1 MKSKE
6 TLFSKNNYDLQL
18 EEVLDNKEFNDE
30 AKSLILSVLYKI
42 EESYKDYAKV
52 KLNVKLKNEIIEE
65 IINILK
71 YKCDKILILNPKT
84 AKNKFQ
90 VDRKNKIIKVF
101 PNEVNLLQAIYY
113 INTQNPKSIE
123 NIFDKVIIDVINK
136 GEAINN
142 VEIIRDFNGWS
153 WNSVIEKTLNKYYN
167 LIYQNLLILLGNS
180 NLEEIIKSYNIRE
193 LLQDKFKELYGER
206 NTSLLMNMLE
216 KTCILIYM
224 YNSSKNK
231 KEVFDYLEKKKI
243 ELLEIS
249 NKSEYISKIT
259 IENNNN
265 MKTVSKIENIL
276 KSESLILK
284 KYNNAKIKQK
294 YNDIDEY
301 KKSLNNMRKNKIE
314 EINRNNNLINPFEY
328 VKRKKNIE
336 KEVQCLKDIE
346 ILLKKDKAVYKALIQ
361 LQRQVIS
368 CLYKKIE
375 VYDLKKELINLV
387 YEMRYYN
394 FLPVENE
401 KKIKD
406 IKELEL
412 DLRSIQK
419 KLTNKLC
426 ENKAVDTF
434 AKDYNINYNIVKYI
448 FVAKLTSINKLQ
460 VLLKYQNQKLF
471 LSYYDEK
478 VLEDEEK
485 INFSEDDLGELN
497 KKMNK
502 KMRIII

>member
-6 TLFSKNNYDLQL
+6 TLFSKNNYDMQL

-314 EINRNNNLINPFEY
+314 EINRNPELSRLLNRHIFE
-328 VKRKKNIE
+328 RI
-336 KEVQCLKDIE
+336 
-346 ILLKKDKAVYKALIQ
+346 ILLNPKKK
-361 LQRQVIS
+361 
-368 CLYKKIE
+368 
-375 VYDLKKELINLV
+375 
-387 YEMRYYN
+387 
-394 FLPVENE
+394 
-401 KKIKD
+401 
-406 IKELEL
+406 
-412 DLRSIQK
+412 
-419 KLTNKLC
+419 
-426 ENKAVDTF
+426 
-434 AKDYNINYNIVKYI
+434 
-448 FVAKLTSINKLQ
+448 
-460 VLLKYQNQKLF
+460 
-471 LSYYDEK
+471 
-478 VLEDEEK
+478 
-485 INFSEDDLGELN
+485 GETECFYL
-497 KKMNK
+497 
-502 KMRIII
+502 

>member
-1 MKSKE
+1 M
-6 TLFSKNNYDLQL
+6 
-18 EEVLDNKEFNDE
+18 
-30 AKSLILSVLYKI
+30 
-42 EESYKDYAKV
+42 
-52 KLNVKLKNEIIEE
+52 
-65 IINILK
+65 K

-224 YNSSKNK
+224 YNSSKIK
-231 KEVFDYLEKKKI
+231 RSIWLSRKKKI

-284 KYNNAKIKQK
+284 KYNNAK
-294 YNDIDEY
+294 
-301 KKSLNNMRKNKIE
+301 LN
-314 EINRNNNLINPFEY
+314 
-328 VKRKKNIE
+328 KNIM
-336 KEVQCLKDIE
+336 
-346 ILLKKDKAVYKALIQ
+346 ILMNI
-361 LQRQVIS
+361 
-368 CLYKKIE
+368 KIF
-375 VYDLKKELINLV
+375 K
-387 YEMRYYN
+387 
-394 FLPVENE
+394 
-401 KKIKD
+401 
-406 IKELEL
+406 
-412 DLRSIQK
+412 
-419 KLTNKLC
+419 
-426 ENKAVDTF
+426 
-434 AKDYNINYNIVKYI
+434 
-448 FVAKLTSINKLQ
+448 
-460 VLLKYQNQKLF
+460 
-471 LSYYDEK
+471 
-478 VLEDEEK
+478 
-485 INFSEDDLGELN
+485 
-497 KKMNK
+497 
-502 KMRIII
+502 